1 MLTEFDYVVL
11 AILGCSALLG
21 FIRGFLKEAFSL
33 IAYAAAG
40 YAAML
45 WGPTAMP
52 WFQSLFDNY
61 YVSAAV
67 SYAVVFIAVL
77 LIVGLINLT
86 LSSMISYAGLGP
98 ADSGLGFVFGLV
110 RGFIIILV
118 VVILLGYT
126 DFPQQVWWR
135 DAKFSAMAI
144 EGVNQLK
151 SLLSADMAK
160 YLPY

>member
-1 MLTEFDYVVL
+1 MTEFDYAVL

-33 IAYAAAG
+33 IAYLAAG
-40 YAAML
+40 YAAMQ
-45 WGPTAMP
+45 WGPRALP
-52 WFQSLFDNY
+52 WFLSLFDNY

-77 LIVGLINLT
+77 LLVGLLNLT

-98 ADSGLGFVFGLV
+98 ADSGLGLIFGLI
-110 RGFIIILV
+110 RGLIIILV

-126 DFPQQVWWR
+126 DFPQQPWWQN
-135 DAKFSAMAI
+135 AKFSAMFVDM
-144 EGVNQLK
+144 VNQLK
-151 SLLSADMAK
+151 SLLSADIAK

>member
-1 MLTEFDYVVL
+1 MTEFDYVVL
-11 AILGCSALLG
+11 AILGCSAILG

-33 IAYAAAG
+33 IAYVAAA
-40 YAAML
+40 YAAVQ
-45 WGPTAMP
+45 WGPSALP

-67 SYAVVFIAVL
+67 SYAVVFIATL
-77 LIVGLINLT
+77 LVVGLINLT

-98 ADSGLGFVFGLV
+98 ADSGLGLLFGLV
-110 RGFIIILV
+110 RGLIIVLA

-126 DFPQQVWWR
+126 DFPQQPWWQN
-135 DAKFSAMAI
+135 AAFSAMAVD
-144 EGVNQLK
+144 GVNQLK
-151 SLLSADMAK
+151 SLLSADIAQ